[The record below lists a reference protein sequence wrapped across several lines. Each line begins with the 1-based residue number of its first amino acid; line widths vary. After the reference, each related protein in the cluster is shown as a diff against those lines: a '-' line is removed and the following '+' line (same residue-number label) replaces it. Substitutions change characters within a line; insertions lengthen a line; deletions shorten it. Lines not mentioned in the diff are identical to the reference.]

1 MTDSEILSN
10 LKIDMSINSR
20 KLAKNIILDSN
31 ISAEKILDHIENSD
45 ERTQILFCCVLDLII
60 DEHTDYLN
68 NCLSRF
74 IELQKKFTNET
85 CKRTSS
91 RIFYHIL
98 MKNPSQF
105 TKNQKDTLVNTHFD
119 WLISNSFVATRVNCL
134 SVLFE
139 LRNEAEWITS
149 ELLAII
155 DRQVQ
160 SKEPSFVSRA
170 KKILSKISKEEK
182 HQKP

>member
-31 ISAEKILDHIENSD
+31 ISAEKILDYIENSD
-45 ERTQILFCCVLDLII
+45 ERTQVLFCCVLDHII
-60 DEHTDYLN
+60 DEYTDYLN
-68 NCLSRF
+68 NCLSHF

-98 MKNPSQF
+98 KKNPSQF

-139 LRNEAEWITS
+139 LRNEADWIKS
-149 ELLAII
+149 ELIGII
-155 DRQVQ
+155 EQQVLLQ
-160 SKEPSFVSRA
+160 EPSFVSRA
-170 KKILSKISKEEK
+170 KKIIAKIHKEAK
-182 HQKP
+182 L